1 MLCRR
6 PLRICGQARSSTGDT
21 EIYSLSTASKL
32 KADLSLRSSTTACAH
47 SAGAL
52 LPRFAK
58 VIGKIPTQIE
68 EKTPG
73 SVKNLKK
80 EAASVAEKVAEK
92 VEKVATPVA
101 EAVAPKRVS
110 FCKQNSKA
118 SQYVANDDSANQAHQ
133 ANIVCFGLELTFG
146 QAEAAHTR

>member
-1 MLCRR
+1 MRALSRDSFAE
-6 PLRICGQARSSTGDT
+6 ICKSNWQ
-21 EIYSLSTASKL
+21 
-32 KADLSLRSSTTACAH
+32 
-47 SAGAL
+47 
-52 LPRFAK
+52 
-58 VIGKIPTQIE
+58 IPTQIE

-118 SQYVANDDSANQAHQ
+118 SQYVANDDSASS
-133 ANIVCFGLELTFG
+133 TPS
-146 QAEAAHTR
+146 